1 MIRVCFH
8 GAESTGK
15 STLAELLAEEFGCP
29 LVPEYGRTYAETVS
43 TEFTLEAL
51 LTIASAQDRMIRAA
65 TAEQPK
71 LALLDT
77 DPLMTAA
84 WAQMLLGHVPAELL
98 TYDKAELYLLFA
110 PDVPWVFDGTRFFGL
125 HEARDQFSTIAED
138 ILKQTGVTYRTITGD
153 WSAREAQARA
163 AIAEALG

>member
-15 STLAELLAEEFGCP
+15 STLASALAEEFGCP
-29 LVPEYGRTYAETVS
+29 LVPEYGRTRAETIG
-43 TEFTLEAL
+43 TDFTMDAL
-51 LTIASAQDRMIRAA
+51 LTIAREQDRLMKAA
-65 TAEQPK
+65 CAGNPP
-71 LALLDT
+71 LVLLDT

-84 WAQMLLGHVPAELL
+84 WAQMLLGEIPPELL

-125 HEARDQFSTIAED
+125 HEARQQFSEIAEE
-138 ILKQTGVTYRTITGD
+138 LLQQSGVRFETISGG
-153 WSAREAQARA
+153 WKAREAQARA
-163 AIAEALG
+163 AIADALG